1 LGAVPDELAAVL
13 ASGVRFSGG
22 LQPAEIAMSQYVAGY
37 LASGEW
43 AEQADDLARAGRLI
57 AAPAGVDS
65 LPPAAA
71 VAAGRAAA
79 FAIFAEV
86 FGKSNT

>member
-1 LGAVPDELAAVL
+1 MNQYAAV
-13 ASGVRFSGG
+13 
-22 LQPAEIAMSQYVAGY
+22 Y

-43 AEQADDLARAGRLI
+43 AEQA
-57 AAPAGVDS
+57 DS

-71 VAAGRAAA
+71 VAAGRTAA

-86 FGKSNT
+86 FGKSDA